1 MSSSTQV
8 GYRSGRSIFIL
19 IAVGVAIL
27 LGLLWT
33 LDLGQARTY
42 ALALLLSPTPTA
54 TATLTAIATSTPT
67 ETLTPTATRT
77 LKTGEPTFTPLPP
90 TATPTLTPTAT
101 PTANLVQPTLGSYL
115 STPVRVP
122 PTEIPPPAAKLDL
135 PESVVNILL
144 MGSDIEVSGETR
156 TDTIIV
162 VSVDKETGS
171 VTMISIPRDVYV
183 FIPSNTMGTIN
194 TAVSITRFAPQG
206 PAALLAQTI
215 LYNFG
220 IPIHYYAEI
229 EIDSFMNIVDTLEG
243 VDVPVSCD
251 FSDLLLVSPEAD
263 PSKFENWTE
272 FYVPAG
278 IEHMDG
284 ETAMW
289 YSRLRKTTDD
299 QDRSRRQHEVL
310 RALFRQA
317 KSLNLLGQVPA
328 LYDQYRDWVE
338 TDMGLWDIMQFVP
351 IALDFSFDNA
361 RSYTIRA
368 PYIRYWGGDPKFPS
382 AQLPD
387 YELLPWYLESLLTAP
402 PTNRLSDAPFVVEV
416 WNGTDREDAAA
427 LAAYNLRLNGLAAVI
442 NPADKNIAETT
453 IIDFTLSDKG
463 SPLPVILKMLHLDET
478 RVVDEPDKNSAVQ
491 FRLIL
496 GDDYDSCPLTGN
508 PYYPIPRPTPSE

>member
-243 VDVPVSCD
+243 GRCS
-251 FSDLLLVSPEAD
+251 
-263 PSKFENWTE
+263 
-272 FYVPAG
+272 
-278 IEHMDG
+278 G
-284 ETAMW
+284 E
-289 YSRLRKTTDD
+289 L
-299 QDRSRRQHEVL
+299 
-310 RALFRQA
+310 
-317 KSLNLLGQVPA
+317 
-328 LYDQYRDWVE
+328 
-338 TDMGLWDIMQFVP
+338 
-351 IALDFSFDNA
+351 
-361 RSYTIRA
+361 
-368 PYIRYWGGDPKFPS
+368 
-382 AQLPD
+382 
-387 YELLPWYLESLLTAP
+387 
-402 PTNRLSDAPFVVEV
+402 
-416 WNGTDREDAAA
+416 
-427 LAAYNLRLNGLAAVI
+427 
-442 NPADKNIAETT
+442 
-453 IIDFTLSDKG
+453 
-463 SPLPVILKMLHLDET
+463 
-478 RVVDEPDKNSAVQ
+478 
-491 FRLIL
+491 
-496 GDDYDSCPLTGN
+496 
-508 PYYPIPRPTPSE
+508 